1 MDYEYLFIGF
11 VRRPTIPRY
20 RVANTSTTVLPGK
33 HTCSKHIANSLLH
46 ENRGK
51 LSLPTTLPRR
61 LAGDVAAQQTPKQTT
76 DREREGLRGARSG
89 LQLQKVSRPPSL
101 PLF

>member
-1 MDYEYLFIGF
+1 MDYEYLFVGF

-20 RVANTSTTVLPGK
+20 RVAKTGTTVLPGK
-33 HTCSKHIANSLLH
+33 HTSSKYIANSLLS
-46 ENRGK
+46 ESRGE
-51 LSLPTTLPRR
+51 LSLPTTLSRR